1 MITDYVKST
10 NEYMKNNLQA
20 ETIGVIIIM
29 LLIIL
34 IIISIIFIVF
44 RKNRLKYWRINEQI
58 ETLESIDKSLKTIKQ
73 KLPESF
79 KTETILKSTEKE
91 NKKEKLEKNK
101 TLEECVNEIKPV
113 DIQIEET
120 KIAFDKKDKEERAI
134 VKSRYN
140 VGKTGEI
147 YAEEILRKQ
156 IQF

>member
-10 NEYMKNNLQA
+10 NEYMKNNLQV

-58 ETLESIDKSLKTIKQ
+58 ETLESIDKSLKTIKR

-79 KTETILKSTEKE
+79 KTETILKSTERE
-91 NKKEKLEKNK
+91 NKKLEKNK